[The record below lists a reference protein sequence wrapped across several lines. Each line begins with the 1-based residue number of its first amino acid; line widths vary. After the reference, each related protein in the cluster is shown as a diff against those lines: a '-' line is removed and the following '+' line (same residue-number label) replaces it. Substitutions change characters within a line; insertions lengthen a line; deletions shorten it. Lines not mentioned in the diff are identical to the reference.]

1 MVGVIAEMPVPR
13 AAVKDK
19 WKMKK
24 WYTIVAPSIFGE
36 VPLGTT
42 PADDPLK
49 LVGRVIETTLYDLTG
64 DFTLVH
70 VHLFFQV
77 VKIVGDKCLTRFK
90 GHELARD
97 YMRSIV
103 RRRSSKIQSILNV
116 QTKDGYELRIT
127 AVALTSYRCKS
138 SHRRAIRRV
147 MKEIIKSRASEMS
160 LDELIQA
167 MIFGKLATEIF
178 NEAKKIYP
186 LRKVEIY
193 KSKLLAI
200 PTPSGSKPA
209 VVISP
214 LMLKGKEAEEVI
226 KEVIVKEA

>member
-1 MVGVIAEMPVPR
+1 MPAPR
-13 AAVKDK
+13 AAVKDR

-24 WYTIVAPSIFGE
+24 WYTIVAPPVFGE

-49 LVGRVIETTLYDLTG
+49 LIGRVLETTLYDLTG

-77 VKIVGDKCLTRFK
+77 IKVMGDKCITRFK

-103 RRRSSKIQSILNV
+103 RRRSSKIQGIFNV
-116 QTKDGYELRIT
+116 RTKDGYGLRIT
-127 AVALTSYRCKS
+127 AVVLTSFRCKS
-138 SHRRAIRRV
+138 SQKRAIRKI
-147 MKEIIKSRASEMS
+147 MKEIIETRASEMTF
-160 LDELIQA
+160 DELIQA
-167 MIFGKLATEIF
+167 MIFGKLASEIY

-186 LRKVEIY
+186 IRKVEIY
-193 KSKLLAI
+193 KSKLLTVPS
-200 PTPSGSKPA
+200 PTGPKPA
-209 VVISP
+209 AVVSP
-214 LMLKGKEAEEVI
+214 LMLKGKEAEELI
-226 KEVIVKEA
+226 KEVIVKEPSAA

>member
-1 MVGVIAEMPVPR
+1 MPAPR

-24 WYTIVAPSIFGE
+24 WYIIVAPSVFGE

-49 LVGRVIETTLYDLTG
+49 LIGRVLETTLYDLTG

-77 VKIVGDKCLTRFK
+77 IKVVGDKCITRFK

-103 RRRSSKIQSILNV
+103 RRRSSKIQGIFNV
-116 QTKDGYELRIT
+116 QTKDGYGLRIT
-127 AVALTSYRCKS
+127 GVVLTSFRCKS
-138 SHRRAIRRV
+138 SQKRAIRKI
-147 MKEIIKSRASEMS
+147 MKEIIETRASQMTF
-160 LDELIQA
+160 DELIQA
-167 MIFGKLATEIF
+167 MIFGKLASEIY

-186 LRKVEIY
+186 IRKVEIY
-193 KSKLLAI
+193 KSKLL
-200 PTPSGSKPA
+200 TVPSLTGPKSAA
-209 VVISP
+209 VVSP
-214 LMLKGKEAEEVI
+214 LMLKGKEAEELI
-226 KEVIVKEA
+226 KEVIVKEQAAT